1 MKTFLFS
8 ICLGALLAC
17 TTAGVM
23 DLRTA
28 SAVPQELESI
38 VRTGRTQPAPGSALL
53 TQPQLRVEL
62 TSADWR
68 GHSLNLLVLRAP
80 SAPARLLAMVSRQ
93 KASQTSGAFYHW
105 YPTADRPC
113 QASPVDLAT
122 LEHVFRFAIN
132 DTLTDGFRFVPIEK
146 NSRSAPDPELSH
158 AQLLARIAK
167 ERECVADALAAGG
180 AAPPKRW
187 RTVSLE
193 ATGPPNDKTLASAR
207 LRDGRAPLVNA
218 TILFT
223 RAPHLE
229 CSGTTDHTGLAT
241 CRLED
246 THPHGGDDDHEDDDD
261 VPGAPTLATYPGEV
275 AAGVVLLP
283 TSSVDHARA
292 SGSAARGR

>member
-1 MKTFLFS
+1 MKTFLVS
-8 ICLGALLAC
+8 IGLSTSLAC
-17 TTAGVM
+17 TTAGAM

-38 VRTGRTQPAPGSALL
+38 LRTGRTQPAPASALL
-53 TQPQLRVEL
+53 TQAQLRVEL

-93 KASQTSGAFYHW
+93 NESQPGGAFYHW
-105 YPTADRPC
+105 YPTEDRRC

-122 LEHVFRFAIN
+122 LEHVFRSAIS
-132 DTLTDGFRFVPIEK
+132 DKLTDGFRFVPIEK

-180 AAPPKRW
+180 DAPAKRW

-193 ATGPPNDKTLASAR
+193 AT
-207 LRDGRAPLVNA
+207 AP
-218 TILFT
+218 
-223 RAPHLE
+223 E
-229 CSGTTDHTGLAT
+229 TD
-241 CRLED
+241 R
-246 THPHGGDDDHEDDDD
+246 PS
-261 VPGAPTLATYPGEV
+261 YQ
-275 AAGVVLLP
+275 
-283 TSSVDHARA
+283 HAY
-292 SGSAARGR
+292 